1 MTLHVQHGLLLIMKI
16 YLVEI
21 YEQAVTGFTTYKH
34 ELFSC
39 LQNFHDIK
47 LNIITLEWA
56 GKATRL

>member
-39 LQNFHDIK
+39 LQNFHDIIVK
-47 LNIITLEWA
+47 KKWFANYTNEI
-56 GKATRL
+56 